1 VENKVSKFAS
11 IIAIATSI
19 TMLTPSAYAAQ
30 FSGTGSKVEASV
42 ALESASVEPLIQ
54 ANLATILP
62 GLIEQLL
69 RRKGGGTCGQTRK
82 C

>member
-19 TMLTPSAYAAQ
+19 TMLTPSAYADQ

-42 ALESASVEPLIQ
+42 AVDSASVGPLIQ
-54 ANLATILP
+54 AIFHRNAP
-62 GLIEQLL
+62 VNGKG
-69 RRKGGGTCGQTRK
+69 RRHKYKQ
-82 C
+82 

>member
-1 VENKVSKFAS
+1 VSKFAS

-19 TMLTPSAYAAQ
+19 TMLTPSAYASQ

-42 ALESASVEPLIQ
+42 AVDSASVGPLIQ
-54 ANLATILP
+54 ANFAAILP

-69 RRKGGGTCGQTRK
+69 RGKGRGICGPARK